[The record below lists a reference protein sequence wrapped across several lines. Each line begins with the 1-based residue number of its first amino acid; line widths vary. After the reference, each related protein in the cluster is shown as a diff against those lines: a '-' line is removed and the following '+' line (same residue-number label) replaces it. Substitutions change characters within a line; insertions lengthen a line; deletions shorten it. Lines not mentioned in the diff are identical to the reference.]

1 MVPQKETDIA
11 NEATTSAYAI
21 HLGIKPEAQTQFGL
35 KPQIFDKLPAN
46 LPPTSRDIFQ
56 AASTLL
62 RSIQQRDALEPRPK
76 YKYINTKIADIEPV
90 DSSSFEGFDVDK
102 KKSVIQNEI
111 NNKVE
116 KLKKGGIVLVTIMIR
131 GQKLIQ

>member
-56 AASTLL
+56 AASTFRNRL
-62 RSIQQRDALEPRPK
+62 PK
-76 YKYINTKIADIEPV
+76 KWK
-90 DSSSFEGFDVDK
+90 
-102 KKSVIQNEI
+102 
-111 NNKVE
+111 
-116 KLKKGGIVLVTIMIR
+116 
-131 GQKLIQ
+131 